1 MESFSALILTGG
13 KSSRM
18 GRDKASLPFRNSS
31 LLERAMDA
39 LSFCDDLLLSVAHPE
54 DYPEAKIPHITDRYP
69 GCGPMAG
76 ICRGLEEAKND
87 WLFVLACDMPF
98 FQPDLIFSLMEKAE
112 QHDPS
117 LPFDA
122 ILPLSQNGRMEPLC
136 ALYHKR
142 LQPVMEQ
149 CLVQGQYGLQKIL
162 KQHQILCVDMEQLN
176 LESSAFANIN
186 TKADYEEIL

>member
-54 DYPEAKIPHITDRYP
+54 DYPEAEIPHITDRYP

-76 ICRGLEEAKND
+76 ICRGLEEAKN
-87 WLFVLACDMPF
+87 
-98 FQPDLIFSLMEKAE
+98 LIFSLMEKAE

-176 LESSAFANIN
+176 LESSAVAKIN